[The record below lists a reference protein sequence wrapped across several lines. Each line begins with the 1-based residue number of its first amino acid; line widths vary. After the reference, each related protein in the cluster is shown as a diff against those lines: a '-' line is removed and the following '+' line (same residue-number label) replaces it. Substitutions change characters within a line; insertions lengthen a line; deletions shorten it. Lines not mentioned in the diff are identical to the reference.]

1 MSLQYYALFLWERAG
16 VRVAEGACGALCAER
31 ERKSF
36 AAAIHFSAI
45 ERRSSSFTARLLVRT
60 VPVSNSHP
68 SLITRM
74 KIVGIQ
80 GSPSASSRSGSLLA
94 LAQSRLQGVA
104 TSAHLITVRDLPA
117 QALLHAQ
124 FEHPLIRQALDE
136 VSEAQVVLIATPIYK
151 AAYSGVLKSFLD
163 LLPQDALRGKT
174 VLPLATGG
182 SIAHLL
188 ALDYALKPV
197 LSALGARDILD
208 PVFATD
214 AQIPK
219 HETLGYSPLP
229 DVVQRVESA
238 LQILIDRAEEFERSE
253 EAARERDELIARLQ
267 PRSISESSNASNA
280 SNASSAPS
288 ASSTSSTS
296 STGTPTWPAGDVR
309 WSV

>member
-1 MSLQYYALFLWERAG
+1 
-16 VRVAEGACGALCAER
+16 
-31 ERKSF
+31 
-36 AAAIHFSAI
+36 
-45 ERRSSSFTARLLVRT
+45 
-60 VPVSNSHP
+60 
-68 SLITRM
+68 M

-104 TSAHLITVRDLPA
+104 SNTHAVAVRELPA

-124 FEHPLIRQALDE
+124 FDHPLIRQALAE
-136 VSEAQVVLIATPIYK
+136 VAQAQVVLIATPIYK
-151 AAYSGVLKSFLD
+151 AAYSGLLKAFLD

-214 AQIPK
+214 AQIPR
-219 HETLGYSPLP
+219 HDTLGYAPAP
-229 DVVQRVESA
+229 EVVERVDLA
-238 LQILIDRAEEFERSE
+238 LQALIERAEEFARSE
-253 EAARERDELIARLQ
+253 EAARERDELLARLQ
-267 PRSISESSNASNA
+267 PRP
-280 SNASSAPS
+280 AP
-288 ASSTSSTS
+288 
-296 STGTPTWPAGDVR
+296 PTEPTNWAARDVR

>member
-1 MSLQYYALFLWERAG
+1 
-16 VRVAEGACGALCAER
+16 
-31 ERKSF
+31 
-36 AAAIHFSAI
+36 
-45 ERRSSSFTARLLVRT
+45 
-60 VPVSNSHP
+60 
-68 SLITRM
+68 M

-80 GSPSASSRSGSLLA
+80 GSPSATSRSASLLV

-104 TSAHLITVRDLPA
+104 SNSHLIAVRDLPA

-124 FEHPLIRQALDE
+124 FDHPLIRQALAE
-136 VSEAQVVLIATPIYK
+136 VAQAQVVLIATPIYK

-214 AQIPK
+214 AQIAK
-219 HETLGYSPLP
+219 HETHGYTPLP
-229 DVVQRVESA
+229 DVVARVEAA

-253 EAARERDELIARLQ
+253 TAARERDELLARLQ
-267 PRSISESSNASNA
+267 PKA
-280 SNASSAPS
+280 SAP
-288 ASSTSSTS
+288 AD
-296 STGTPTWPAGDVR
+296 PKTWPARDVR